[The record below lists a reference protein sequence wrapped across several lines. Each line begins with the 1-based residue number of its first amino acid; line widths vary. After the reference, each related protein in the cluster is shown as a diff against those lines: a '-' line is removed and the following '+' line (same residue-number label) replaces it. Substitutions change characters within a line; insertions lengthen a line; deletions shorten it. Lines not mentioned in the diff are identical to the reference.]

1 MHMVTKHKVP
11 NSGVCNKYGFF
22 KFGTIFNYILETAAA
37 AQTRISGAEPGDG
50 QEVDFGAKKE
60 NWKKTNIDRR
70 TKIRYKTI
78 DEV

>member
-1 MHMVTKHKVP
+1 M
-11 NSGVCNKYGFF
+11 
-22 KFGTIFNYILETAAA
+22 IFSYILETAAA